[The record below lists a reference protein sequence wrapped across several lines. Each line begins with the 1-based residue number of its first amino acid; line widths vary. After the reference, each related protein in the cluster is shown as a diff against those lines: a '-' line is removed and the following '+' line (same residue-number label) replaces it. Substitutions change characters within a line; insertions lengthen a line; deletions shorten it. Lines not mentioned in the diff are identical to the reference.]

1 MPVKI
6 HGREYS
12 TVAERIQQLHAA
24 TAGKYSITTEI
35 VSWDGERIVMR
46 ATLEIAD
53 CGSYSGHAY
62 EDEKSSQINKTSA
75 LENCET
81 SAIGR
86 ALAAAGYGG
95 GEYASANEVSNAIHQ
110 QQNGASQPDAAAAFI
125 QACED
130 LKPSDAALYAVY
142 KQHEVDSL
150 ENVPADKRRAFYGD
164 LKAETQ
170 AQKAGV

>member
-24 TAGKYSITTEI
+24 TAGKYSIATEI
-35 VSWDGERIVMR
+35 VSWDDQRIVMR
-46 ATLEIAD
+46 ASLEIAD
-53 CGSYSGHAY
+53 CGSYMGHAY

-110 QQNGASQPDAAAAFI
+110 QQNGASKPDPAAEFVK
-125 QACED
+125 ACND
-130 LKPSDAALYAVY
+130 LQPSDKALYAVY
-142 KQHEVDSL
+142 KQYEIDAT
-150 ENVPADKRRAFYGD
+150 ENVPAEKRRAFYND
-164 LKAETQ
+164 LKAEVT
-170 AQKAGV
+170 AEKAGI

>member
-24 TAGKYSITTEI
+24 TDGKYSIATEI

-46 ATLEIAD
+46 ATLEID
-53 CGSYSGHAY
+53 NCGSYTGHAY

-95 GEYASANEVSNAIHQ
+95 GEYASANEVGNAIQQ
-110 QQNGASQPDAAAAFI
+110 QQNGATKSDPAFEFWK
-125 QACED
+125 ACED
-130 LKPSDAALYAVY
+130 LKPSDKALYAVY
-142 KQHEVDSL
+142 KQYEVADLHE
-150 ENVPADKRRAFYGD
+150 VPADKRRSFFND
-164 LKAETQ
+164 LKTEIV

>member
-24 TAGKYSITTEI
+24 TAGKYSIATEI
-35 VSWDGERIVMR
+35 VSWDGARIVMR

-53 CGSYSGHAY
+53 CGSYTGHAY

-110 QQNGASQPDAAAAFI
+110 QQNGKPDSAAEFLK
-125 QACED
+125 ACND
-130 LKPSDAALYAVY
+130 LHPSDAALYAVY
-142 KQHEVDSL
+142 KQYEVMDL
-150 ENVPADKRRAFYGD
+150 HAVPADKRRAFYGD